1 MREICLVRLEKTP
14 PALVLTREWAR
25 AVMTE
30 VTVAPTTT
38 IKGLSSEV
46 LVEPANGLDDEYVVA
61 LHNVITVPVNVLGR
75 TIGYLKA
82 EQESQLSR
90 AVVLAYDLEL
100 PLLE

>member
-1 MREICLVRLEKTP
+1 
-14 PALVLTREWAR
+14 
-25 AVMTE
+25 
-30 VTVAPTTT
+30 
-38 IKGLSSEV
+38 
-46 LVEPANGLDDEYVVA
+46 VVA

-90 AVVLAYDLEL
+90 AVVLAYDLEV